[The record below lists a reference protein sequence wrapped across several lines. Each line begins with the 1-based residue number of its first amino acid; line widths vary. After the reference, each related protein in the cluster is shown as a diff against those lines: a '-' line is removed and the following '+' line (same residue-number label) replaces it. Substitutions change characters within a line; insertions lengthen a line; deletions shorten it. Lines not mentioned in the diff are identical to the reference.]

1 MMLLNLVRL
10 TCAASLLLAGCA
22 SVPRDFEQI
31 PSQAW
36 EHPETTT
43 IGKYFDNII
52 PKDGNYSG
60 VRLIRDPREAFMF
73 RFGFA
78 AQAENTLDL
87 QYYLWKAD
95 TTGTLLL
102 HQVFEAADR
111 GVKVRLL
118 IDDIYHS
125 GRDLA
130 YATIDAHP
138 NIQVRVYNPIGN
150 RGRGRNLNLLFNQ
163 SQLNYRM
170 HNKIFLV
177 DNAVAVLGGR
187 NIGDDYFGMNPKLN
201 FHDLDVLAVGP
212 AAEDAGS
219 AFDLYWN
226 SPRAAPISE
235 LVTRELAPDAMEN
248 MRRGINENLDE
259 NLAAVPYSV
268 PLDKPVLTGILDN
281 LSNEMQWAETEI
293 VVDTLDRFEGGS
305 TSAFVILGERLSRDV
320 QDEVIV
326 QTAYLIPTDEGIANI
341 RALTDR
347 GVRFRILT
355 NSLMSNNHIS
365 VHAHY
370 MKYRKPLIEAGVELY
385 ELRADNE
392 LLEYYKEVESKVAD
406 SHAGLHTKAF
416 VVDGATAMIGSYNM
430 DPRSRIWNSEI
441 GLLVHNPDFAG
452 LVRADMLEEFEP
464 GNAYRVSL
472 NEKGKIEWTIDGPDG
487 KEVFSKEPG
496 ASVWRRMLAR
506 LISWIPI
513 ENQL

>member
-1 MMLLNLVRL
+1 
-10 TCAASLLLAGCA
+10 
-22 SVPRDFEQI
+22 
-31 PSQAW
+31 
-36 EHPETTT
+36 
-43 IGKYFDNII
+43 
-52 PKDGNYSG
+52 
-60 VRLIRDPREAFMF
+60 
-73 RFGFA
+73 
-78 AQAENTLDL
+78 
-87 QYYLWKAD
+87 
-95 TTGTLLL
+95 
-102 HQVFEAADR
+102 
-111 GVKVRLL
+111 
-118 IDDIYHS
+118 
-125 GRDLA
+125 
-130 YATIDAHP
+130 
-138 NIQVRVYNPIGN
+138 
-150 RGRGRNLNLLFNQ
+150 
-163 SQLNYRM
+163 
-170 HNKIFLV
+170 
-177 DNAVAVLGGR
+177 
-187 NIGDDYFGMNPKLN
+187 
-201 FHDLDVLAVGP
+201 
-212 AAEDAGS
+212 
-219 AFDLYWN
+219 
-226 SPRAAPISE
+226 
-235 LVTRELAPDAMEN
+235 
-248 MRRGINENLDE
+248 
-259 NLAAVPYSV
+259 
-268 PLDKPVLTGILDN
+268 
-281 LSNEMQWAETEI
+281 
-293 VVDTLDRFEGGS
+293 
-305 TSAFVILGERLSRDV
+305 V